1 MPIPIFYHFQQRFRV
16 PARKAYEWCTNY
28 TPGDH
33 ALMGDENAGR
43 KVERF
48 TERTFILTDTF
59 NLGTGNPIEK
69 QKLVQLY
76 PETLF
81 WTCTHLSGPARHSQF
96 LYQIV
101 AESDKASHL
110 EFTGLFLDYVHEH
123 SEGADAA
130 KLAEKECTD
139 DAAAWKLLANA
150 MEHDIRR
157 E

>member
-1 MPIPIFYHFQQRFRV
+1 MPIPIFYHFQQRFKV
-16 PARKAYEWCTNY
+16 PARKAYEWCTDY
-28 TPGDH
+28 APGDH
-33 ALMGDENAGR
+33 ALMGDANAGR

-59 NLGTGNPIEK
+59 NLGTGNPTEK

-101 AESDKASHL
+101 AESDNASHL
-110 EFTGLFLDYVHEH
+110 KFTGLFLDYVNEN
-123 SEGADAA
+123 SAGADAA

-150 MEHDIRR
+150 MERDLRR